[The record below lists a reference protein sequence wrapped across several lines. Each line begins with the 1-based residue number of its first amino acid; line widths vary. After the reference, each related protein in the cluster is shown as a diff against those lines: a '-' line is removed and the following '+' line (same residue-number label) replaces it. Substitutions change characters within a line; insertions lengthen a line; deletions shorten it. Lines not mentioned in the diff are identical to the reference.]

1 MVESENFYR
10 NIFASLVDGILIISA
25 DLRVTKVN
33 QAAEEIFQRSRS
45 SFEGEPLSKLF
56 PDQPNIIKKARQS
69 ITEGISFHH
78 VEGIGYNK
86 SNNGRFPVNLT
97 FSPLIKDDL
106 EITAG
111 VILIQ
116 DTSLLKELQENSQ
129 QTEHLSTLSTL
140 TAGMAHEIRNPLSGI
155 RGSAQLLLK
164 DLKNN
169 GQREYMEIVIE
180 EVDRINRLVKK
191 MMDLTRPALN
201 DFKPT
206 NIHQVLEEILILEKG
221 TLEMKEG
228 AFVQVYDPSIP
239 TIKANKDELK
249 QVFLNLVKNAVEA
262 SPKGGRVRIST
273 QYNTDYTF
281 RKKQDTLSPHNIV
294 VKITDSGLGM
304 TNATMKKLFTPFFTT
319 KKRGTGL
326 GMAVSLKIVENHHG
340 KIKVTSEEN
349 IGTVIQVFLPVN
361 K

>member
-45 SFEGEPLSKLF
+45 SFEGESLSKLF

-78 VEGIGYNK
+78 VEGIGSHK
-86 SNNGRFPVNLT
+86 SNSERFPVNLT
-97 FSPLIKDDL
+97 FSPLIKDDF

-111 VILIQ
+111 AILIQ

-180 EVDRINRLVKK
+180 EVDRINRLIKK

-201 DFKPT
+201 DFQPT
-206 NIHQVLEEILILEKG
+206 NIHQVLEEVLVLEKG
-221 TLEMKEG
+221 SLEMKEG

-262 SPKGGRVRIST
+262 SPKGGQVRIST

-281 RKKQDTLSPHNIV
+281 RKNKDTLSSHNIV
-294 VKITDSGLGM
+294 VRITDSGLGM
-304 TNATMKKLFTPFFTT
+304 TNATKKKYLLLFLQQ
-319 KKRGTGL
+319 KKEGQVWGWQFH
-326 GMAVSLKIVENHHG
+326 LK
-340 KIKVTSEEN
+340 
-349 IGTVIQVFLPVN
+349 L
-361 K
+361 

>member
-206 NIHQVLEEILILEKG
+206 NIHQVLEEILILEQE
-221 TLEMKEG
+221 TLERKEG
-228 AFVQVYDPSIP
+228 AFVQIYDPSLP

-249 QVFLNLVKNAVEA
+249 QAFLNLIKNAVEA
-262 SPKGGRVRIST
+262 SPKGGQVRIST
-273 QYNTDYTF
+273 LYNTDYAF
-281 RKKQDTLSPHNIV
+281 RKKKDLLSPHNII
-294 VKITDSGLGM
+294 VKIIDSGPGM
-304 TNATMKKLFTPFFTT
+304 TDATMKKLFTPFFTT

-326 GMAVSLKIVENHHG
+326 GMAISLKIVKNHNG
-340 KIKVTSEEN
+340 KIKITSKEN
-349 IGTVIQVFLPVN
+349 IGTVVQVFFPVN

>member
-1 MVESENFYR
+1 MAESENFYR

-45 SFEGEPLSKLF
+45 SFEGESLSKLF

-116 DTSLLKELQENSQ
+116 NTSLLKELQENSQ

-304 TNATMKKLFTPFFTT
+304 TKTTMKKLFTPFFTT

-349 IGTVIQVFLPVN
+349 IGTVIRVFLPVN

>member
-1 MVESENFYR
+1 MAESENFYR

-164 DLKNN
+164 DLKNSD
-169 GQREYMEIVIE
+169 QREYMEIVIE
-180 EVDRINRLVKK
+180 EVDRIDRLVKR
-191 MMDLTRPALN
+191 MMDLTRPALK

-206 NIHQVLEEILILEKG
+206 NIHQVLEEILTLEQE

-239 TIKANKDELK
+239 TIKANKDALK
-249 QVFLNLVKNAVEA
+249 QV
-262 SPKGGRVRIST
+262 
-273 QYNTDYTF
+273 
-281 RKKQDTLSPHNIV
+281 
-294 VKITDSGLGM
+294 
-304 TNATMKKLFTPFFTT
+304 
-319 KKRGTGL
+319 
-326 GMAVSLKIVENHHG
+326 
-340 KIKVTSEEN
+340 
-349 IGTVIQVFLPVN
+349 
-361 K
+361 

>member
-1 MVESENFYR
+1 MAESENFYR

-78 VEGIGYNK
+78 VEGIGSHK
-86 SNNGRFPVNLT
+86 SNSGRFPVNLT

-129 QTEHLSTLSTL
+129 QTEYLSTLSVL
-140 TAGMAHEIRNPLSGI
+140 SAGMAHEIRNPLSGI

-164 DLKNN
+164 DLKNPD
-169 GQREYMEIVIE
+169 QREYMEIVIE
-180 EVDRINRLVKK
+180 EVDRIDRLVKR
-191 MMDLTRPALN
+191 MMDLTRPALK
-201 DFKPT
+201 DFEPT
-206 NIHQVLEEILILEKG
+206 NIHQVLEEIL
-221 TLEMKEG
+221 TLEQETLERKEG
-228 AFVQVYDPSIP
+228 VFVQIYDPSLP

-249 QVFLNLVKNAVEA
+249 QAFLNLIKNAVEA
-262 SPKGGRVRIST
+262 SPKGGQVRIST
-273 QYNTDYTF
+273 LYNTDYGF
-281 RKKQDTLSPHNIV
+281 RKKQDTLSPHNII
-294 VKITDSGLGM
+294 VKIIDSGPGM
-304 TNATMKKLFTPFFTT
+304 TDATMKKLFTPFFTT

-326 GMAVSLKIVENHHG
+326 GMTISLNIVENHNG
-340 KIKVTSEEN
+340 KIKIASKEN
-349 IGTVIQVFLPVN
+349 IGTVVQVFFPVN

>member
-97 FSPLIKDDL
+97 FSPLVKDDL

-228 AFVQVYDPSIP
+228 TFVQVYDPSIP

>member
-1 MVESENFYR
+1 MAESENFYR

-273 QYNTDYTF
+273 QYNTDYAF

-304 TNATMKKLFTPFFTT
+304 TNATIKKLFTPFFTT
-319 KKRGTGL
+319 KKRGSGL